1 MIAAAGYDSE
11 LDAENPT
18 GSVFCAHGAGFYVP
32 WNQVFSYMHLDS
44 ALQPKKE
51 EAHAGLAAARQSR
64 SSLGAVDPKE
74 LEEIF
79 VRTYGPIRRDR
90 QGVGRKERVF
100 QPEPEEEPVRKIKSR
115 RGAEGVSPGGRL
127 QYHFCLGRAQ
137 RSCQN

>member
-32 WNQVFSYMHLDS
+32 WNQVFSYMHLES
-44 ALQPKKE
+44 ALRPEKTAE
-51 EAHAGLAAARQSR
+51 RTGLAAARQSR

-79 VRTYGPIRRDR
+79 ERTYGPIRSDR
-90 QGVGRKERVF
+90 QGVGLSL
-100 QPEPEEEPVRKIKSR
+100 I
-115 RGAEGVSPGGRL
+115 
-127 QYHFCLGRAQ
+127 HI
-137 RSCQN
+137 